1 MIART
6 LRKLLKA
13 DDGVTA
19 IEYGLI
25 TALVA
30 VVIIAQ
36 VGLVGMALQ
45 NIFSGPAAAMD
56 QANISTVVD
65 GGNGGDGGGGGGG
78 DGI

>member
-30 VVIIAQ
+30 VVVVTQ
-36 VGLVGMALQ
+36 VGLVGTALQ
-45 NIFSGPAAAMD
+45 NMFEGPAAAMD
-56 QANISTVVD
+56 QANIATVVD
-65 GGNGGDGGGGGGG
+65 EGGGVWGN
-78 DGI
+78 

>member
-30 VVIIAQ
+30 VVIITQ
-36 VGLVGMALQ
+36 VSLVGTGLENMFA
-45 NIFSGPAAAMD
+45 GPAAAMD
-56 QANISTVVD
+56 QANIATVVD
-65 GGNGGDGGGGGGG
+65 GGDNGN
-78 DGI
+78 